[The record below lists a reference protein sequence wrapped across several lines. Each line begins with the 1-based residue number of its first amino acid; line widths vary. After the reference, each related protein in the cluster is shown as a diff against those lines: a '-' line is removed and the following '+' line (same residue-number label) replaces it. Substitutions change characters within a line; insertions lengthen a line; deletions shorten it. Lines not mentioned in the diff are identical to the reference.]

1 MRDQDLELFLRHTF
15 SCENGSIPMI
25 TFMKQ
30 VRKEYIFVNK
40 QFRITYF
47 QYRTN
52 FDWVALIFSAYCFPT
67 TYCSNSYSII
77 REILRTLDQS
87 SLC

>member
-1 MRDQDLELFLRHTF
+1 MRDQDLALFLRHTF

-40 QFRITYF
+40 QFWIRYF
-47 QYRTN
+47 QDILNANYRTN
-52 FDWVALIFSAYCFPT
+52 FDWEALIFLT
-67 TYCSNSYSII
+67 TVFHLLIVQTVI
-77 REILRTLDQS
+77 
-87 SLC
+87 SL

>member
-1 MRDQDLELFLRHTF
+1 MRDQDLELFLRHNF

-40 QFRITYF
+40 QFRISSIEQT
-47 QYRTN
+47 
-52 FDWVALIFSAYCFPT
+52 LIGK
-67 TYCSNSYSII
+67 
-77 REILRTLDQS
+77 L
-87 SLC
+87 

>member
-1 MRDQDLELFLRHTF
+1 MRDQDLALFLRHTF

-52 FDWVALIFSAYCFPT
+52 FDWEALIFLT
-67 TYCSNSYSII
+67 TVFHLLIVQTVI
-77 REILRTLDQS
+77 
-87 SLC
+87 SL